1 MPRFRVAEKRPATLT
16 QEVRRRRIIDA
27 AIDCLARDGWHG
39 TTLAA
44 IAAQA
49 GISRGLI
56 SYHFAGRD
64 DLYAAVAESVVETV
78 FGTGSA
84 AMQQEIDA
92 ATTARGKLRAYIEGN
107 LRFIGA
113 HRREMAALG
122 EVMPNLR
129 REDGTQRF
137 GHDAEEPIIAG
148 TALLF
153 EYGLSTGEFRAV
165 DARLAA
171 YTLRRCIDGAASRI
185 VADPGFDIDAYAR
198 ELTALFLRG
207 VQQA

>member
-1 MPRFRVAEKRPATLT
+1 MSGKRPVTLT
-16 QEVRRRRIIDA
+16 QEVRRQRIINA

-39 TTLAA
+39 TTLGA
-44 IAAQA
+44 IAAEA

-64 DLYAAVAESVVETV
+64 DLYEAVLESVVETV

-84 AMQQEIDA
+84 EMQQEIDA
-92 ATTARGKLRAYIEGN
+92 AATARGKLQAYIEGN

-122 EVMPNLR
+122 QVMPNLR
-129 REDGTQRF
+129 GKDGTPRF
-137 GHDAEEPIIAG
+137 SADAEEPIIAA

-153 EYGLSTGEFRAV
+153 EHGLATGEFRAV
-165 DARLAA
+165 DARWTA
-171 YTLRRCIDGAASRI
+171 YTLRRCIDGAAAKI
-185 VADPGFDIDAYAR
+185 VADPGFDTDAYAR
-198 ELTALFLRG
+198 ELTALFLQG
-207 VQQA
+207 VQA

>member
-1 MPRFRVAEKRPATLT
+1 M
-16 QEVRRRRIIDA
+16 RRRRIIDA
-27 AIDCLARDGWHG
+27 AIDCLARDGWHN

-44 IAAQA
+44 IAAEA

-56 SYHFAGRD
+56 SYHFEGRD
-64 DLYAAVAESVVETV
+64 DLYEAVVESVVETV
-78 FGTGSA
+78 FGSGSA
-84 AMQQEIDA
+84 AIQQEIDA

-122 EVMPNLR
+122 QAMPNLR
-129 REDGTQRF
+129 RKDGTPRF
-137 GHDAEEPIIAG
+137 DTDAEEPIIAG

-165 DARLAA
+165 DARLTA
-171 YTLRRCIDGAASRI
+171 YTLRRCVDGAAVRI
-185 VADPGFDIDAYAR
+185 VADPDFDVDAYAR
-198 ELTALFLRG
+198 ELTALFLQG
-207 VQQA
+207 VGA

>member
-1 MPRFRVAEKRPATLT
+1 MDGKRPMTLT
-16 QEVRRRRIIDA
+16 QEVRRQRIIAA
-27 AIDCLARDGWHG
+27 AIDCLARVGWHG
-39 TTLAA
+39 TTLAL
-44 IAAQA
+44 IAAEA

-64 DLYAAVAESVVETV
+64 DLYEAVLESVVETV
-78 FGTGSA
+78 FGAGST
-84 AMQQEIDA
+84 AMQQRIDEA
-92 ATTARGKLRAYIEGN
+92 STARGKLVAYIEEN

-122 EVMPNLR
+122 QVMPNLR
-129 REDGTQRF
+129 RKDGRPRF
-137 GHDAEEPIIAG
+137 DTDAEEPIIAG

-171 YTLRRCIDGAASRI
+171 YTLRRCIDGAAARI
-185 VADPGFDIDAYAR
+185 VSDSGFDIDAYAR
-198 ELTALFLRG
+198 ELTALFLQG
-207 VQQA
+207 VQA